1 MVFRTADGGAL
12 VLGRLHFN
20 FDGTP
25 KSEGDKLTIGD
36 DAAALAGG
44 KETTTGMVLNFA
56 ESMAVYVP
64 PAGSNGPDEA
74 RGRHPRTR
82 RSQLQVNGS
91 RQGRATAARA
101 GASTSAGL
109 RGAEWLEWKA

>member
-1 MVFRTADGGAL
+1 LANGNISFTHTLVPQSTLVFRSADGGAL
-12 VLGRLHFN
+12 VMGRINFG

-25 KSEGDKLTIGD
+25 KASGDKLTIGD

-64 PAGSNGPDEA
+64 AAGSTDPIRLVA
-74 RGRHPRTR
+74 ATRG
-82 RSQLQVNGS
+82 LV
-91 RQGRATAARA
+91 
-101 GASTSAGL
+101 GASF
-109 RGAEWLEWKA
+109 K